1 MSKAKLQLEK
11 DIIRFLELNQDL
23 KVAGKIDFTCLAA
36 FPSAENTEGSNKDM
50 SNILTKVDMEN
61 ADKFLDKIGIK
72 KPVRNQRTH
81 LDSEVLREVF
91 QHIIC
96 RYAGSLSAVPLKSLV
111 ESLHAGKDAL
121 DENIRK
127 TETAL
132 RLQIENNTA
141 TAIKSETDES
151 RNESLKKSLSKLEI
165 NQKILDALKKPNFK
179 ETFKKDYPGIQI
191 DDLKNF
197 YDDNNFEYLVEW
209 KKSKC
214 HPIFGI
220 ESIQTVLQHFDKI
233 TNHQGLLEIITVLK
247 REKIEVYVQSEEKI
261 FEELKWEK
269 LMGKHFHCE
278 LCNLVE
284 RLKANGRK
292 ERRKVFLERKEDI
305 DAAINFGD
313 QKHSGY
319 LKIDCSF

>member
-11 DIIRFLELNQDL
+11 DVLRFLELNQDL
-23 KVAGKIDFTCLAA
+23 KVAGKIVFTCLAA

-50 SNILTKVDMEN
+50 SNILTKADMEN
-61 ADKFLDKIGIK
+61 ANKFLDKIGIK
-72 KPVRNQRTH
+72 KPVRNQDQGTY
-81 LDSEVLREVF
+81 LDSEDLREVF
-91 QHIIC
+91 HHIIC
-96 RYAGSLSAVPLKSLV
+96 RYAGALSAVPLKSVV
-111 ESLHAGKDAL
+111 ESLRAGKDAL
-121 DENIRK
+121 DDNIRK

-132 RLQIENNTA
+132 RLQIENITA
-141 TAIKSETDES
+141 TAVKSETDES

-165 NQKILDALKKPNFK
+165 NQKIFDALKKPNFK

-209 KKSKC
+209 KKSKR

-220 ESIQTVLQHFDKI
+220 ESIRTLLKHFDKK
-233 TNHQGLLEIITVLK
+233 TNHQGLQEIIKVLK
-247 REKIEVYVQSEEKI
+247 KEKIKLYVQSEEKI
-261 FEELKWEK
+261 FEEIQELKWEK
-269 LMGKHFHCE
+269 LMGEHFHCE

-284 RLKANGRK
+284 RLKASGRK

-313 QKHSGY
+313 QKHSG
-319 LKIDCSF
+319 DS